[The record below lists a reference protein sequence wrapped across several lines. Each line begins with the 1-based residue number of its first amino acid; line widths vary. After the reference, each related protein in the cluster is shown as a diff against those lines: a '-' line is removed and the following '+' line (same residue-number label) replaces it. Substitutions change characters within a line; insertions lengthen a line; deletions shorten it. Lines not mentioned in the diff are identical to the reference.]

1 MTPEE
6 FLLKV
11 IRLYQDARIPLYVDA
26 KIRRGRSHSIS
37 SAAEDLFASYLL
49 IGDPTIDFI
58 LVDQPVHVSD
68 TKTTFYPDITI
79 IRKGQITAF
88 LDLKM
93 DLGWKR
99 RGLVELCRKDQALMQ
114 AIRGSDCIFKDGETK
129 ERKTYPISKSAVYDI
144 VVVSGENIAQKLL
157 DDQLAEAGQYAKDV
171 MIHILTTNEHPNT
184 YGYTPEA
191 LAEKIHIQHDAFARI
206 SKRVKS

>member
-11 IRLYQDARIPLYVDA
+11 VRLYQDARISRYIDA

-37 SAAEDLFASYLL
+37 SIAEDLFASYLL
-49 IGDPTIDFI
+49 SADKTIDFI
-58 LVDQPVHVSD
+58 LVDQPVHVPD

-79 IRKGQITAF
+79 VRNSQITAF

-99 RGLVELCRKDQALMQ
+99 RGLVDLCRKDQALMQ
-114 AIRGSDCIFKDGETK
+114 AIRGSECIFKDGETK
-129 ERKTYPISKSAVYDI
+129 ERKSYPISDSAVYDI

-157 DDQLAEAGQYAKDV
+157 DDQLAEAGQYAEDV

-191 LAEKIHIQHDAFARI
+191 LMEKIRIEHDAFVRI
-206 SKRVKS
+206 SERVK